1 MPILL
6 PCLLISKSQ
15 LQGEVREDTFKL
27 GISCRETT
35 HARTKPSR
43 DFCPQTAFV
52 DSVASFTC
60 LSTACVWQGNFGK
73 MTAGV
78 TSVVMRS
85 LSSASVIA
93 LITGGS
99 EIGPTA
105 QSIMLKY
112 STASKF
118 GIAGNVSLWICPLLS
133 AALAFLTR
141 RRPSSRMWSMH
152 PNQGQEQ
159 IIHVSEVRA

>member
-15 LQGEVREDTFKL
+15 LQGEVREDTFEL

-35 HARTKPSR
+35 RARMKPSR
-43 DFCPQTAFV
+43 DFCPQTAFA

-60 LSTACVWQGNFGK
+60 LSTACMWQGNFGK

-85 LSSASVIA
+85 LSSVSVIV

-99 EIGPTA
+99 EIGQTA

-112 STASKF
+112 STALKF
-118 GIAGNVSLWICPLLS
+118 SFAGTLNLRICPLGS
-133 AALAFLTR
+133 AALASITR
-141 RRPSSRMWSMH
+141 RRPSSRMC
-152 PNQGQEQ
+152 G
-159 IIHVSEVRA
+159 R